1 MAEATQQIP
10 ELYSTLSFVSLPISV
25 SYKKGMAIMPS
36 RLFILMHSTE
46 LEVDVTVITS
56 WQSTGT
62 SVTAATFIGLTT
74 DNHVKRN

>member
-1 MAEATQQIP
+1 MADATQQIP
-10 ELYSTLSFVSLPISV
+10 ELYSTLSFVSLHISV

-46 LEVDVTVITS
+46 LEVNEIVTA

-62 SVTAATFIGLTT
+62 SVIAAAFVGLTT
-74 DNHVKRN
+74 DNHVK

>member
-1 MAEATQQIP
+1 MADATQQIP
-10 ELYSTLSFVSLPISV
+10 ELYSTLSFVFLPISV

-46 LEVDVTVITS
+46 LEVNEIVTA

-62 SVTAATFIGLTT
+62 SVTAATFAGLTT
-74 DNHVKRN
+74 DNHVK

>member
-25 SYKKGMAIMPS
+25 SYKKGMAINMPS

-46 LEVDVTVITS
+46 LEVDEIVTT

-62 SVTAATFIGLTT
+62 SVIAATFICLATN
-74 DNHVKRN
+74 NHVK

>member
-1 MAEATQQIP
+1 MADATQQIP

-25 SYKKGMAIMPS
+25 SYKKGMAIIMPS

-46 LEVDVTVITS
+46 LEVNEIVTA

-62 SVTAATFIGLTT
+62 SVTAATFVGLTT
-74 DNHVKRN
+74 DNHVK

>member
-10 ELYSTLSFVSLPISV
+10 ELYSTLSFVSLPISE
-25 SYKKGMAIMPS
+25 SYKKGMAINMPS

-46 LEVDVTVITS
+46 LEVDEIVTT

-62 SVTAATFIGLTT
+62 SATAAAFICLATN
-74 DNHVKRN
+74 NHVK

>member
-25 SYKKGMAIMPS
+25 SYKKGMAINMPS

-46 LEVDVTVITS
+46 LEVDEIVTT

-62 SVTAATFIGLTT
+62 SVTAATFICLATN
-74 DNHVKRN
+74 NHVK